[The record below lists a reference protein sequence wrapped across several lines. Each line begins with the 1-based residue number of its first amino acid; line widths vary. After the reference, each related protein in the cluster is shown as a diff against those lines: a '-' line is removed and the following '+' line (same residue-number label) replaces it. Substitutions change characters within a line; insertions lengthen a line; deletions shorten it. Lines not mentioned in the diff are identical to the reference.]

1 MVPFCK
7 SILRLSQGKTFSIKA
22 GRVSEAEVREV
33 VAPVGYSQGDALMLG
48 RPFLRGVD
56 LDADGNGV
64 IISETTLPGRVH
76 VPEETVAL
84 VVRAGP
90 RAEGRACIMVMNAKK
105 SSKKI

>member
-1 MVPFCK
+1 MTFQRK
-7 SILRLSQGKTFSIKA
+7 NFLHQGWQVLET
-22 GRVSEAEVREV
+22 EVREV

-64 IISETTLPGRVH
+64 IISETALPGRVH

-90 RAEGRACIMVMNAKK
+90 RAEGRACIMAVNAKMK